1 MKDFSKMSDSE
12 LTTILKS
19 DKKSSKE
26 AAFAEIYNRY
36 NNMVYNYCVKFLNN
50 RNDAYDVFQDIF
62 LNFIQYVNREGS
74 VNNLK
79 HFLLKSSRN
88 SCINYIK
95 KHKEKVELDLDKIDF
110 YSEEIEYD
118 KLEKLRYA
126 ISLLEP
132 SLKEVTILRYYE
144 DLSYEEIANMINESL
159 GVVRNRIY
167 RGKKRIIEILEKL
180 NKKDEKKI
188 KINK

>member
-12 LTTILKS
+12 LTTILQS

-36 NNMVYNYCVKFLNN
+36 NHMVYNYCIKFLNN

-74 VNNLK
+74 INNLK

-118 KLEKLRYA
+118 KLDKLKYA

-180 NKKDEKKI
+180 NKKNEKKI

>member
-12 LTTILKS
+12 LTTILQS

-36 NNMVYNYCVKFLNN
+36 NHMVYNYCIKFLNN

-74 VNNLK
+74 INNLK

-118 KLEKLRYA
+118 KLDKLKYA

-167 RGKKRIIEILEKL
+167 RGKKRILEILEKL
-180 NKKDEKKI
+180 NKKNEKKI